1 MVLATRRSL
10 QVGGEGGREERRKGE
25 YEIERSIDTKC
36 FYSWSKTVGVFWLN
50 AAETWVD
57 IANAAADK
65 VCTTS
70 VVTLQLTCN
79 APGAVVNHIIV
90 FLLQNLLGKLL
101 SYFKSEDEVPQID
114 THWISESGIIDV
126 FILLGPR
133 PYDVFKQYS
142 SLTGTA
148 PLPPV
153 SC

>member
-1 MVLATRRSL
+1 M
-10 QVGGEGGREERRKGE
+10 
-25 YEIERSIDTKC
+25 
-36 FYSWSKTVGVFWLN
+36 FWLN